1 MMYGDTQKPLNG
13 GVSPVRRFYSGLS
26 KVGNMSD
33 TALASEWLP
42 LAPAQLDFWEEYT
55 LHPGQTLSTVA
66 HCTELCG
73 AIEEAALCRAIAAT
87 LAETQAFAL
96 RFGERRGDHPPP
108 LRHEPQR
115 IPSLQRIDLQT
126 HRDPWQAAQSLMHE
140 DIAQHRALHRE
151 PLAAAWLLKLG
162 PERYLW
168 YVRAHHIL
176 VDGFGMA
183 LIEHRCAALYAHYLG
198 QGSAGIPL
206 GAFAPFQQAEL
217 AYVDSERCE
226 RDRRFWQAYLPPSQA
241 LPTVRKGGGEYGVR
255 RLSVNRRL
263 PTEVAQRLAQQS
275 ERSGINWPDLL
286 VALSAV
292 WLFQVMPR
300 HARQGDALPMWMPA
314 MNRRGQAATNVP
326 SLAVNTLPLLVS
338 PSPMETLGSFLT
350 TLTQQ
355 LRELRSHAGYRLRQ
369 LAADRGVDP
378 NSRFFI
384 SPFINVQP
392 FDAPR
397 FVGCRGARRVLAGG
411 SGDGFNL
418 TYRGRT
424 DARDLQVDIDIYL
437 EQFPTEDALDY
448 GEVLQEFLLRALQRE
463 AWEQPLAALTALPA

>member
-1 MMYGDTQKPLNG
+1 
-13 GVSPVRRFYSGLS
+13 
-26 KVGNMSD
+26 MSD

-217 AYVDSERCE
+217 AYVNSERCE

-286 VALSAV
+286 VALSAA

-300 HARQGDALPMWMPA
+300 HVRQGDALPMWMPA

-338 PSPMETLGSFLT
+338 PSPTETLGSFLT

-378 NSRFFI
+378 DSRFFI

-424 DARDLQVDIDIYL
+424 DACDLQVDIDIYL

-448 GEVLQEFLLRALQRE
+448 GEALQEFLLRALQRE

>member
-1 MMYGDTQKPLNG
+1 
-13 GVSPVRRFYSGLS
+13 
-26 KVGNMSD
+26 MSD

-217 AYVDSERCE
+217 AYVNSERCE

-241 LPTVRKGGGEYGVR
+241 LPTVRKSGGEYGVR

-338 PSPMETLGSFLT
+338 PAPMETLGSFLT

-378 NSRFFI
+378 DSRFFI

-448 GEVLQEFLLRALQRE
+448 GEALQEFLLRALQRE

>member
-1 MMYGDTQKPLNG
+1 
-13 GVSPVRRFYSGLS
+13 
-26 KVGNMSD
+26 MSD

-286 VALSAV
+286 VALSAA
-292 WLFQVMPR
+292 WLFQVIPR

-448 GEVLQEFLLRALQRE
+448 GEALQEFLLRALQRE

>member
-1 MMYGDTQKPLNG
+1 
-13 GVSPVRRFYSGLS
+13 
-26 KVGNMSD
+26 MSD

-286 VALSAV
+286 VALSAA

-338 PSPMETLGSFLT
+338 PAPMETLGSFLT

-424 DARDLQVDIDIYL
+424 DARYLQVDIDIYL

-448 GEVLQEFLLRALQRE
+448 GEALQEFLLRALQRE

>member
-1 MMYGDTQKPLNG
+1 
-13 GVSPVRRFYSGLS
+13 
-26 KVGNMSD
+26 MSD

-162 PERYLW
+162 PESYLW

-217 AYVDSERCE
+217 AYVNSERCE

-286 VALSAV
+286 VALSAA

-300 HARQGDALPMWMPA
+300 HVRQGDALPMWMPA

-378 NSRFFI
+378 DSRFFI

-448 GEVLQEFLLRALQRE
+448 GEALQEFLLRALQRE
-463 AWEQPLAALTALPA
+463 AWEQPLAALTVLPA

>member
-1 MMYGDTQKPLNG
+1 
-13 GVSPVRRFYSGLS
+13 
-26 KVGNMSD
+26 MSD

-217 AYVDSERCE
+217 AYVNSERCE

-286 VALSAV
+286 VALSAA
-292 WLFQVMPR
+292 WLFQVMPH

-338 PSPMETLGSFLT
+338 PSPTETLGSFLT

-448 GEVLQEFLLRALQRE
+448 GEALQEFLLRALQRE
-463 AWEQPLAALTALPA
+463 AWEQPLATLTALPA

>member
-1 MMYGDTQKPLNG
+1 
-13 GVSPVRRFYSGLS
+13 
-26 KVGNMSD
+26 MSD

-126 HRDPWQAAQSLMHE
+126 HRDPWQAAQNLMHE

-448 GEVLQEFLLRALQRE
+448 GEALQEFLLRALQRE

>member
-1 MMYGDTQKPLNG
+1 
-13 GVSPVRRFYSGLS
+13 
-26 KVGNMSD
+26 MSD

-226 RDRRFWQAYLPPSQA
+226 RDQRFWQAYLPPSQA

-448 GEVLQEFLLRALQRE
+448 GEALQEFLLRALQRE

>member
-1 MMYGDTQKPLNG
+1 M
-13 GVSPVRRFYSGLS
+13 
-26 KVGNMSD
+26 
-33 TALASEWLP
+33 ASEWLP

-126 HRDPWQAAQSLMHE
+126 HRDPWQAAQNLMHE

-286 VALSAV
+286 VALSAA

-448 GEVLQEFLLRALQRE
+448 GEALQEFLLRALQRE

>member
-1 MMYGDTQKPLNG
+1 
-13 GVSPVRRFYSGLS
+13 
-26 KVGNMSD
+26 MSD

-55 LHPGQTLSTVA
+55 LHPGQALSTVA

-126 HRDPWQAAQSLMHE
+126 HRDPWQAAQNLMHE

-286 VALSAV
+286 VALSAA

-338 PSPMETLGSFLT
+338 PAPMETLGSFLT

-448 GEVLQEFLLRALQRE
+448 GEALQEFLLRALQRE

>member
-1 MMYGDTQKPLNG
+1 
-13 GVSPVRRFYSGLS
+13 
-26 KVGNMSD
+26 MSD

-55 LHPGQTLSTVA
+55 LHPGQALSTVA

-126 HRDPWQAAQSLMHE
+126 HRDPWQAAQNLMHE

-286 VALSAV
+286 VALSAA

-338 PSPMETLGSFLT
+338 PSPMETLGSFLA

-424 DARDLQVDIDIYL
+424 DAHDLQVDIDIYL

-448 GEVLQEFLLRALQRE
+448 GEALQEFLLRALQRE

>member
-1 MMYGDTQKPLNG
+1 
-13 GVSPVRRFYSGLS
+13 
-26 KVGNMSD
+26 MSD

-115 IPSLQRIDLQT
+115 IPPLQRIDLQT

-286 VALSAV
+286 VALSAA

-448 GEVLQEFLLRALQRE
+448 GEALQEFLLRALQRE

>member
-1 MMYGDTQKPLNG
+1 
-13 GVSPVRRFYSGLS
+13 
-26 KVGNMSD
+26 MSD

-338 PSPMETLGSFLT
+338 PAPMETLGSFLT

-437 EQFPTEDALDY
+437 EQFPMEDALDY
-448 GEVLQEFLLRALQRE
+448 GEALQEFLLRALQRE

>member
-1 MMYGDTQKPLNG
+1 
-13 GVSPVRRFYSGLS
+13 
-26 KVGNMSD
+26 MSD
-33 TALASEWLP
+33 TALASGWLP
-42 LAPAQLDFWEEYT
+42 LAPAQLDFWEEHT

-73 AIEEAALCRAIAAT
+73 AVEEETLCRAIVTT

-96 RFGERRGDHPPP
+96 RFGERHGDSPP
-108 LRHEPQR
+108 LLRYDPQR
-115 IPSLQRIDLQT
+115 TPPLQRIDLQT
-126 HRDPWQAAQSLMHE
+126 HDDPWQAAQNLMRE
-140 DIAQHRALHRE
+140 DIAQRRALHSE

-198 QGSAGIPL
+198 EGSAGMPL
-206 GAFAPFQQAEL
+206 GAFDAFQQAEL
-217 AYVDSERCE
+217 AYADSERCE
-226 RDRRFWQAYLPPSQA
+226 RDRRFWQTYLPPSQA
-241 LPTVRKGGGEYGVR
+241 LPTVRKGSEAYGVR
-255 RLSVNRRL
+255 RLSAHYRL
-263 PTEVAQRLAQQS
+263 PAAVSHCLAQLA

-286 VALSAV
+286 VALSAA

-300 HARQGDALPMWMPA
+300 CTRQGDTLPMWMPA
-314 MNRRGQAATNVP
+314 LNRRGQAATNVP

-338 PSPMETLGSFLT
+338 PPQAETLGSFLT

-355 LRELRSHAGYRLRQ
+355 LRELRSHGGYRLRQ

-378 NSRFFI
+378 DSRFFI

-392 FDAPR
+392 FDTPR
-397 FVGCRGARRVLAGG
+397 FTGCSGTRSVLAGG

-448 GEVLQEFLLRALQRE
+448 GEALQEFLLRALQRE

>member
-1 MMYGDTQKPLNG
+1 
-13 GVSPVRRFYSGLS
+13 
-26 KVGNMSD
+26 MSD

-183 LIEHRCAALYAHYLG
+183 LIEHRCAVLYAHYLG

-226 RDRRFWQAYLPPSQA
+226 RDRRFWQAYLPPSQV

-286 VALSAV
+286 VALSAA

-338 PSPMETLGSFLT
+338 PSPTETLGSFLT

-378 NSRFFI
+378 DSRFFI

-448 GEVLQEFLLRALQRE
+448 GEALQEFLLRALQRE

>member
-1 MMYGDTQKPLNG
+1 
-13 GVSPVRRFYSGLS
+13 
-26 KVGNMSD
+26 MSD

-198 QGSAGIPL
+198 QGSEGIPL

-286 VALSAV
+286 VALSAA

-338 PSPMETLGSFLT
+338 PAPMETLGSFLT

-448 GEVLQEFLLRALQRE
+448 GEALQEFLLRALQRE

>member
-1 MMYGDTQKPLNG
+1 
-13 GVSPVRRFYSGLS
+13 
-26 KVGNMSD
+26 MSD

-96 RFGERRGDHPPP
+96 RFDERRGDHPPS

-162 PERYLW
+162 SERYLW

-263 PTEVAQRLAQQS
+263 PTEVVQRLAQQS

-286 VALSAV
+286 VALSAA

-392 FDAPR
+392 FDAPH

-448 GEVLQEFLLRALQRE
+448 GEALQEFLLRALQRE

>member
-1 MMYGDTQKPLNG
+1 
-13 GVSPVRRFYSGLS
+13 
-26 KVGNMSD
+26 MSD

-96 RFGERRGDHPPP
+96 RFGERRGDHPPL

-286 VALSAV
+286 VALSAA

-300 HARQGDALPMWMPA
+300 HVRQGDALPMWMPA

-338 PSPMETLGSFLT
+338 PAPMETLGSFLT

-448 GEVLQEFLLRALQRE
+448 GEALQEFLLRALQRE

>member
-1 MMYGDTQKPLNG
+1 
-13 GVSPVRRFYSGLS
+13 
-26 KVGNMSD
+26 MSD

-115 IPSLQRIDLQT
+115 IPPLQRIDLQT

-286 VALSAV
+286 VALSAA

-300 HARQGDALPMWMPA
+300 HVRQGDALPMWMPA

-338 PSPMETLGSFLT
+338 PAPMETLGSFLT

-448 GEVLQEFLLRALQRE
+448 GEALQEFLLRALQRE

>member
-1 MMYGDTQKPLNG
+1 
-13 GVSPVRRFYSGLS
+13 
-26 KVGNMSD
+26 MSD

-162 PERYLW
+162 PEHYLW

-217 AYVDSERCE
+217 AYVDSERCK

-286 VALSAV
+286 VALSAA

-448 GEVLQEFLLRALQRE
+448 GEALQEFLLRALQRE

>member
-1 MMYGDTQKPLNG
+1 
-13 GVSPVRRFYSGLS
+13 
-26 KVGNMSD
+26 MSD

-73 AIEEAALCRAIAAT
+73 AIEEAVLCRAIAAT

-126 HRDPWQAAQSLMHE
+126 HRDPWQAAQNLMHE

-286 VALSAV
+286 VALSAA

-338 PSPMETLGSFLT
+338 PAPMETLGSFLT

-448 GEVLQEFLLRALQRE
+448 GEALQEFLLRALQRE

>member
-55 LHPGQTLSTVA
+55 LHPGQALSTVA

-286 VALSAV
+286 VALSAA

-448 GEVLQEFLLRALQRE
+448 GEALQEFLLRALQRE

>member
-1 MMYGDTQKPLNG
+1 
-13 GVSPVRRFYSGLS
+13 
-26 KVGNMSD
+26 MSD

-115 IPSLQRIDLQT
+115 IPPLRRIDLQT

-286 VALSAV
+286 VALSAA

-448 GEVLQEFLLRALQRE
+448 GEALQEFLLRALQRE

>member
-1 MMYGDTQKPLNG
+1 
-13 GVSPVRRFYSGLS
+13 
-26 KVGNMSD
+26 MSD

>member
-1 MMYGDTQKPLNG
+1 
-13 GVSPVRRFYSGLS
+13 
-26 KVGNMSD
+26 MSD

-126 HRDPWQAAQSLMHE
+126 HRDPWQAAQNLMHE

-263 PTEVAQRLAQQS
+263 PTEAAQRLAQQS

-448 GEVLQEFLLRALQRE
+448 GEALQEFLLRALQRE

>member
-1 MMYGDTQKPLNG
+1 
-13 GVSPVRRFYSGLS
+13 
-26 KVGNMSD
+26 MSD

-108 LRHEPQR
+108 LRYEPQR

-126 HRDPWQAAQSLMHE
+126 HRDPWQAAQNLMHE

-217 AYVDSERCE
+217 AYVNSERCE

-286 VALSAV
+286 VALSAA

-300 HARQGDALPMWMPA
+300 HVRQGDALPMWMPA

-378 NSRFFI
+378 DSRFFI

-424 DARDLQVDIDIYL
+424 DACDLQVDIDIYL

-448 GEVLQEFLLRALQRE
+448 GEALQEFLLRALQRE

>member
-1 MMYGDTQKPLNG
+1 
-13 GVSPVRRFYSGLS
+13 
-26 KVGNMSD
+26 MSD

-286 VALSAV
+286 VALSAA

-338 PSPMETLGSFLT
+338 PAPMETLGSFLT

-355 LRELRSHAGYRLRQ
+355 LRELRSHAGFRLRQ

-448 GEVLQEFLLRALQRE
+448 GEALQEFLLRALQRE

>member
-1 MMYGDTQKPLNG
+1 
-13 GVSPVRRFYSGLS
+13 
-26 KVGNMSD
+26 
-33 TALASEWLP
+33 
-42 LAPAQLDFWEEYT
+42 YT

-286 VALSAV
+286 VALSAA

-448 GEVLQEFLLRALQRE
+448 GEALQEFLLRALQRE

>member
-1 MMYGDTQKPLNG
+1 
-13 GVSPVRRFYSGLS
+13 
-26 KVGNMSD
+26 MSD

-55 LHPGQTLSTVA
+55 LHPGQALSTVA

-286 VALSAV
+286 VALSAA

-338 PSPMETLGSFLT
+338 PSPMETLGSFLA

-448 GEVLQEFLLRALQRE
+448 GEALQEFLLRALQRE

>member
-1 MMYGDTQKPLNG
+1 
-13 GVSPVRRFYSGLS
+13 
-26 KVGNMSD
+26 MSD

-448 GEVLQEFLLRALQRE
+448 GEALQEFLLRALQRE

>member
-1 MMYGDTQKPLNG
+1 
-13 GVSPVRRFYSGLS
+13 
-26 KVGNMSD
+26 MSD

-126 HRDPWQAAQSLMHE
+126 YRDPWQAAQSLMHE

-286 VALSAV
+286 VALSAA

-448 GEVLQEFLLRALQRE
+448 GEALQEFLLRALQRE

>member
-1 MMYGDTQKPLNG
+1 
-13 GVSPVRRFYSGLS
+13 
-26 KVGNMSD
+26 MSD

-55 LHPGQTLSTVA
+55 LHPGQALSTVA

-286 VALSAV
+286 VALSAA

-338 PSPMETLGSFLT
+338 PSPMETLGSFLA

-448 GEVLQEFLLRALQRE
+448 GEALQEFLLRALQRE
-463 AWEQPLAALTALPA
+463 AWAQPLAALTALPA

>member
-1 MMYGDTQKPLNG
+1 
-13 GVSPVRRFYSGLS
+13 
-26 KVGNMSD
+26 MSD

-73 AIEEAALCRAIAAT
+73 AIDEAALCRAIAAT

-217 AYVDSERCE
+217 AYVDSECCE

-275 ERSGINWPDLL
+275 ERSGINWPDLR
-286 VALSAV
+286 VALSAA

-300 HARQGDALPMWMPA
+300 HVRQGDALPMWMPA

-448 GEVLQEFLLRALQRE
+448 GEALQEFLLRALQRE